1 MKRIL
6 VCLLCLLLAVSAAAC
21 GGASSGESSG
31 GISPPPETSAGAES
45 ADAADVSVV
54 SEVSSESDASD
65 DSDVSDELSAPDDVS
80 AAAQK
85 STPSERY
92 DAMTAR
98 MMEGN
103 LYFAIRGSVL
113 DSEIEVAVAERGGVL
128 CTKSEM
134 LGAVSYVVVKDGKS
148 YSFDLTEPVYMV
160 SDEDD
165 SSQFDDTV
173 FVSEGTEELDGKT
186 YDCVVRASAEDETQ
200 TMTFFFDGDTLYAIR
215 YTMALGDTTVDS
227 LLSVTALS
235 DEIPDDM
242 LFDVPEGYTEYSF
255 SDDDTSVNENAEFP
269 SELPEFTAGTLMM
282 AEEVGGE
289 YTFAYADTTQADCD
303 AYIAALTADGFTDV
317 GLEDV
322 FTATKDGMVIAVYFS
337 EGVTAIS
344 YAPLS

>member
-1 MKRIL
+1 MKKAIIL
-6 VCLLCLLLAVSAAAC
+6 LLCLLLALGAAAC
-21 GGASSGESSG
+21 GNGGDESST
-31 GISPPPETSAGAES
+31 PAGQ
-45 ADAADVSVV
+45 
-54 SEVSSESDASD
+54 
-65 DSDVSDELSAPDDVS
+65 S
-80 AAAQK
+80 AAASSEPAAESGEPSAESSEPAEEK
-85 STPSERY
+85 TPSERY
-92 DAMTAR
+92 DAL
-98 MMEGN
+98 MER
-103 LYFAIRGSVL
+103 LAEEDVYFALEGDLAGMAIKT
-113 DSEIEVAVAERGGVL
+113 AVARRGGVL

>member
-1 MKRIL
+1 MKKAIIL
-6 VCLLCLLLAVSAAAC
+6 LLCLLLALGAAAC
-21 GGASSGESSG
+21 GNGGDESST
-31 GISPPPETSAGAES
+31 PAGQ
-45 ADAADVSVV
+45 
-54 SEVSSESDASD
+54 
-65 DSDVSDELSAPDDVS
+65 S
-80 AAAQK
+80 AAASSEPAAESSEPSAESSEPAEEK
-85 STPSERY
+85 TPSERY
-92 DAMTAR
+92 DAL
-98 MMEGN
+98 MER
-103 LYFAIRGSVL
+103 LAEEDVYFALEGDLAGMAIKT
-113 DSEIEVAVAERGGVL
+113 AVARRGGVL

-160 SDEDD
+160 SDEDE

>member
-1 MKRIL
+1 MKKAIIL
-6 VCLLCLLLAVSAAAC
+6 LLCLLLALGAAAC
-21 GGASSGESSG
+21 GNGGDESST
-31 GISPPPETSAGAES
+31 PAGQ
-45 ADAADVSVV
+45 
-54 SEVSSESDASD
+54 
-65 DSDVSDELSAPDDVS
+65 S
-80 AAAQK
+80 AAASSEPAAESSEPSAESSEPAEEK
-85 STPSERY
+85 TPSERY
-92 DAMTAR
+92 DALMAR
-98 MMEGN
+98 LAEEDV
-103 LYFAIRGSVL
+103 YFALEGDLAGMAIKT
-113 DSEIEVAVAERGGVL
+113 AVARRDGVL

>member
-1 MKRIL
+1 MKKAFIL
-6 VCLLCLLLAVSAAAC
+6 LLCLLLALGAAAC
-21 GGASSGESSG
+21 GNGGDESSAPAG
-31 GISPPPETSAGAES
+31 QSAAES
-45 ADAADVSVV
+45 
-54 SEVSSESDASD
+54 SEPAE
-65 DSDVSDELSAPDDVS
+65 E
-80 AAAQK
+80 K
-85 STPSERY
+85 TPSERY
-92 DAMTAR
+92 DALMARLAEEDVYLALEGEFAGMEMKTATAR
-98 MMEGN
+98 
-103 LYFAIRGSVL
+103 R
-113 DSEIEVAVAERGGVL
+113 DGVL

-148 YSFDLTEPVYMV
+148 YSFDLTEPVYIV
-160 SDEDD
+160 SDEEE
-165 SSQFDDTV
+165 STLPTDDTV
-173 FVSEGTEELDGKT
+173 FISEGTEELDGKT
-186 YDCVVRASAEDETQ
+186 YDCVVRAAAEDETQ
-200 TMTFFFDGDTLYAIR
+200 TMTFFFDGDALYAIR

-242 LFDVPEGYTEYSF
+242 LFDIPEGYTEYSF

-344 YAPLS
+344 YAPLI

>member
-1 MKRIL
+1 MKKAIIL
-6 VCLLCLLLAVSAAAC
+6 LLCLLLALGAAAC
-21 GGASSGESSG
+21 GNGGDESST
-31 GISPPPETSAGAES
+31 PAGQ
-45 ADAADVSVV
+45 
-54 SEVSSESDASD
+54 
-65 DSDVSDELSAPDDVS
+65 S
-80 AAAQK
+80 AAASSEPAAESSEPSAESSEPAEEK
-85 STPSERY
+85 TPSERY
-92 DAMTAR
+92 DAL
-98 MMEGN
+98 MER
-103 LYFAIRGSVL
+103 LAEEDVYFALEGDLAGMAIKT
-113 DSEIEVAVAERGGVL
+113 AVARRGGVL

-242 LFDVPEGYTEYSF
+242 LFDIPEGYTEYSF

-344 YAPLS
+344 YAPLI

>member
-1 MKRIL
+1 MKKAIIL
-6 VCLLCLLLAVSAAAC
+6 LLCLLLALGAAAC
-21 GGASSGESSG
+21 GNGGDESSTPAGQSTAASSEPAAESSE
-31 GISPPPETSAGAES
+31 PAE
-45 ADAADVSVV
+45 
-54 SEVSSESDASD
+54 E
-65 DSDVSDELSAPDDVS
+65 
-80 AAAQK
+80 K
-85 STPSERY
+85 TPSERY
-92 DAMTAR
+92 DALMERLAEENVYFALEGDLAGMAIKTATAR
-98 MMEGN
+98 
-103 LYFAIRGSVL
+103 R
-113 DSEIEVAVAERGGVL
+113 DGVIS
-128 CTKSEM
+128 TKSEM

-200 TMTFFFDGDTLYAIR
+200 RMTFFFDGDTLYAIR

-242 LFDVPEGYTEYSF
+242 LFDVPEDYTEYSF
-255 SDDDTSVNENAEFP
+255 SDDETSVNENAEFP

-282 AEEVGGE
+282 AEEADGE

-303 AYIAALTADGFTDV
+303 AYIAALTADGFTDA

>member
-1 MKRIL
+1 MER
-6 VCLLCLLLAVSAAAC
+6 LA
-21 GGASSGESSG
+21 E
-31 GISPPPETSAGAES
+31 E
-45 ADAADVSVV
+45 DV
-54 SEVSSESDASD
+54 
-65 DSDVSDELSAPDDVS
+65 
-80 AAAQK
+80 
-85 STPSERY
+85 
-92 DAMTAR
+92 
-98 MMEGN
+98 
-103 LYFAIRGSVL
+103 YFALEGDLAGMAIKT
-113 DSEIEVAVAERGGVL
+113 AVARRGGVL

>member
-1 MKRIL
+1 MKKAIIL
-6 VCLLCLLLAVSAAAC
+6 LLCLLLALGAAAC
-21 GGASSGESSG
+21 GNGGDESST
-31 GISPPPETSAGAES
+31 PAGQ
-45 ADAADVSVV
+45 
-54 SEVSSESDASD
+54 
-65 DSDVSDELSAPDDVS
+65 S
-80 AAAQK
+80 AAASSEPAAESSEPSAESSEPAEEK
-85 STPSERY
+85 TPSERY
-92 DAMTAR
+92 DAL
-98 MMEGN
+98 MER
-103 LYFAIRGSVL
+103 LAEEDVYFALEGDLAGMAIKT
-113 DSEIEVAVAERGGVL
+113 AVARRGGVL